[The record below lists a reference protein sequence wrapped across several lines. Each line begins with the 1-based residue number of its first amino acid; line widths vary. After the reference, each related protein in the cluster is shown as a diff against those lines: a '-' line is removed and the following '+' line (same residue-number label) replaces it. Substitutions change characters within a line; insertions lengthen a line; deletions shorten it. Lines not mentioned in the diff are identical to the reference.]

1 MISNLWMRKLR
12 IKKVEINWVVSHSWY
27 KAVWGW
33 GFHAGLLC
41 SRPSA
46 SLAGQPTL
54 LHVNCVYNS
63 IRRKIFMSKTPC
75 LRLLGSE
82 VVWYGRRSLGS
93 GIKKSGFALF
103 YCFSKWDIEWVSS
116 LSLIIWKKGLVTCI
130 VYPRGLMRLQ
140 RKKKEK
146 FWNSAL

>member
-1 MISNLWMRKLR
+1 MISNLRMRKLR
-12 IKKVEINWVVSHSWY
+12 IKKVEINWVISHNSY

-33 GFHAGLLC
+33 GFHAGLLR
-41 SRPSA
+41 SGPSA
-46 SLAGQPTL
+46 SLAGQLTL
-54 LHVNCVYNS
+54 LHVNCVYSS

-82 VVWYGRRSLGS
+82 VVWYGGRSLGS
-93 GIKKSGFALF
+93 VIKKSGFALL